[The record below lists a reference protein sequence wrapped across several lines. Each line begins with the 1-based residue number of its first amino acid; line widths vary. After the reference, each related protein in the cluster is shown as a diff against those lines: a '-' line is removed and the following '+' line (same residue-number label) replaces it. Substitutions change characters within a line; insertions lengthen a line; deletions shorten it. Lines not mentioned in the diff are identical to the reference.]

1 MQAQHLPHAHAPP
14 IPLTPHPA
22 GLQPP
27 IPPISSGSGFLG
39 FTQGVFHMPQGLS
52 AIKGEDKGKGK
63 EPFFLKILFKPA
75 EQKLGTE

>member
-27 IPPISSGSGFLG
+27 IPPVSSGSSFLG
-39 FTQGVFHMPQGLS
+39 FPQGAFPMPHALG
-52 AIKGEDKGKGK
+52 ALKGEDKG
-63 EPFFLKILFKPA
+63 ETHN
-75 EQKLGTE
+75 TEY